1 MTKIFK
7 QLARHWAVCL
17 VVFALLFVQ
26 AYCDLSLPDYTS
38 KIVDTGIQQGGIESP
53 LPDTVRQSTLDAL
66 SLLMRE
72 EDAAAFQN
80 AYTADGAVLRLRTDL
95 TADERTA
102 LEDAVTTP
110 DIVLYLAAAQAA
122 NTPAGQT
129 GMGMTGLADLQAS
142 GADRNPDTET
152 ETVAPTAEDL
162 DTVCGQFAAMSQMPG
177 FRRDA
182 VQQQL
187 TGAIGQLDDTVVEN
201 LKSQALLL
209 VGLEYEAQGIAH
221 AVQMHYLYKVGG
233 QMLALTLLMVAVSI
247 AVGFL
252 ASRVSAAIGRDLR
265 RETFSSV
272 IHFSNAEIENFSTAS
287 LITRTTN
294 DIQQVQ
300 FVCVMLLRMV
310 AYAPIL
316 GIGGVL
322 HVIGSSSG
330 LSWIV
335 VLDVALLLLLIL
347 FLMNVAM
354 PKFKIMQTLVDRLNL
369 VSRELLTGIMPV
381 RAFSRE
387 AFEEARFDKA
397 NKDLMGTQLFTNR
410 AMVAMMPFMT
420 LIMNGTSLLIVWFG
434 GKAMDAGTM
443 QVGEMI
449 AFITYTMQ
457 IVMSFLML
465 AMVAVMLPRAGVA
478 ADRIDE
484 VIRTKATIHDP
495 DEADAKAAKEHKNWQ
510 GVVEFH
516 DVSFRF
522 PGADS
527 DALEHI
533 SFTAKPGE
541 TTAIIGSTGCGKSTL
556 LNLIPRFYDVTGGSV
571 TVDGID
577 VRQMPQAQLHDL
589 LGYVPQKGV
598 LFSGTIDSNLKFG
611 GDHITDAAV
620 KKAAAIAQ
628 ATEFIDAKPEGYASP
643 IAQGGS
649 NVSGGQKQRLSIAR
663 AIAKDPKIYLFDDSF
678 SALDYKTDVAL
689 RRALK
694 AQTDNATV
702 LIVAQRISTVLH
714 ANQILVLDEGRLVG
728 KGTHAQLMASCP
740 EYQEIARSQL
750 SQKELDLEPL
760 NTEKEGV

>member
-26 AYCDLSLPDYTS
+26 AYCDLALPDYTS

-53 LPDTVRQSTLDAL
+53 LPQTVRQSTLDAL
-66 SLLMRE
+66 SLLMSE
-72 EDAAAFQN
+72 EDAQKLQN
-80 AYTADGAVLRLRTDL
+80 AYQYYLQDDGVLQLRSDL
-95 TADERTA
+95 TEDERTA

-110 DIVLYLAAAQAA
+110 DIVLYMAAAQAA
-122 NTPAGQT
+122 NTPAGQNS
-129 GMGMTGLADLQAS
+129 MGMTGLAEMPSAT
-142 GADRNPDTET
+142 ADTDTET
-152 ETVAPTAEDL
+152 VTPTAADL
-162 DTVCGQFAAMSQMPG
+162 DTVCSQFAAMSQMPG
-177 FRRDA
+177 FDRSML
-182 VQQQL
+182 QK
-187 TGAIGQLDDTVVEN
+187 QLDSAMSQLDSTLLEN
-201 LKSQALLL
+201 LKSQSLLL
-209 VGLEYEAQGIAH
+209 VQLEYEAQGVARD
-221 AVQMHYLYKVGG
+221 VQMQYLFRVGG
-233 QMLALTLLMVAVSI
+233 QMLALTLLMVAVAV

-272 IHFSNAEIENFSTAS
+272 IGFSNAEIENFSTAS

-300 FVCVMLLRMV
+300 FVCVILLRMV

-322 HVIGSSSG
+322 HVVGSSSG

-335 VLDVALLLLLIL
+335 VLDVALLLLLLL
-347 FLMNVAM
+347 FLMSVAM
-354 PKFKIMQTLVDRLNL
+354 PKFKVMQQLVDRLNL
-369 VSRELLTGIMPV
+369 VSREILTGIMPV

-387 AFEEARFDKA
+387 KFEEQRFDKA
-397 NKDLMGTQLFTNR
+397 NRELMGTQLFTNR

-484 VIRTKATIHDP
+484 VIRTKATIRDP
-495 DEADAKAAKEHKNWQ
+495 DEAAAKAAQAHTDWQ
-510 GVVEFH
+510 GVVQFE
-516 DVSFRF
+516 DVSFRY

-556 LNLIPRFYDVTGGSV
+556 LNLIPRFYDVTGGKV

-577 VRQMPQAQLHDL
+577 VREMPQAQLHDL

-611 GDHITDAAV
+611 GEDITDAQV
-620 KKAAAIAQ
+620 HKAAAIAQ
-628 ATEFIDAKPEGYASP
+628 ATDFIEAKPEGYQSP

-663 AIAKDPKIYLFDDSF
+663 AIAKDPKVYLFDDSF
-678 SALDYKTDVAL
+678 SALDYKTDVTL

-694 AQTDNATV
+694 AQTDNATMI
-702 LIVAQRISTVLH
+702 IVAQRISTVLH

-728 KGTHAQLMASCP
+728 KGTHAQLMVSCP

-750 SQKELDLEPL
+750 SQKELALDTL
-760 NTEKEGV
+760 NTEKEGE

>member
-26 AYCDLSLPDYTS
+26 AYCDLALPDYTS

-53 LPDTVRQSTLDAL
+53 LPQTLRKSTLDTL
-66 SLLMRE
+66 SLLMSE
-72 EDAAAFQN
+72 EDAQKLQN
-80 AYTADGAVLRLRTDL
+80 AYQYYLQDDGVLQLRSDL
-95 TADERTA
+95 TEDERTA

-110 DIVLYLAAAQAA
+110 DIVLYMAAAQAA
-122 NTPAGQT
+122 NTPAGQNS
-129 GMGMTGLADLQAS
+129 MGMTGLAEMPSAA
-142 GADRNPDTET
+142 ADTDTET
-152 ETVAPTAEDL
+152 VTPTAADL
-162 DTVCGQFAAMSQMPG
+162 DTVCSQFAAMSQMPG
-177 FRRDA
+177 FDRSML
-182 VQQQL
+182 QK
-187 TGAIGQLDDTVVEN
+187 QLDSAMSQMDSTLLEN
-201 LKSQALLL
+201 LKSQSLLL
-209 VGLEYEAQGIAH
+209 VQLEYEAQGVARN
-221 AVQMHYLYKVGG
+221 VQMGYLFRVGG
-233 QMLALTLLMVAVSI
+233 QMLALTLLMVVVAV

-272 IHFSNAEIENFSTAS
+272 IGFSNAEIENFSTAS

-300 FVCVMLLRMV
+300 FVCVILLRMV

-322 HVIGSSSG
+322 HVVGSSSG

-335 VLDVALLLLLIL
+335 VLDVALLLLLLL
-347 FLMNVAM
+347 FLMSVAM
-354 PKFKIMQTLVDRLNL
+354 PKFKVMQQLVDWLNL
-369 VSRELLTGIMPV
+369 VSREILTGIMPV

-387 AFEEARFDKA
+387 KFEEQRFDKA
-397 NKDLMGTQLFTNR
+397 NRELMGTQLFTNR

-495 DEADAKAAKEHKNWQ
+495 DEAAAKAAQAHTGWQ
-510 GVVEFH
+510 GVVQFE
-516 DVSFRF
+516 DVSFRY

-556 LNLIPRFYDVTGGSV
+556 LNLIPRFYDVTGGKV

-577 VRQMPQAQLHDL
+577 VREMPQAQLHDL

-611 GDHITDAAV
+611 GEDITDAQV
-620 KKAAAIAQ
+620 HKAAAIAQ
-628 ATEFIDAKPEGYASP
+628 ATDFIEAKSEGYQSP

-649 NVSGGQKQRLSIAR
+649 NVSGGQKQRLTIAR
-663 AIAKDPKIYLFDDSF
+663 ALLRKPKVLILDDST
-678 SALDYKTDVAL
+678 SAVDTATDAKI
-689 RRALK
+689 RK
-694 AQTDNATV
+694 AFREEIPGTTK
-702 LIVAQRISTVLH
+702 IIIAQRISSVQD
-714 ANQILVLDEGRLVG
+714 ADRILVLENGQINGL
-728 KGTHAQLMASCP
+728 GTHAELLATNAI
-740 EYQEIARSQL
+740 YQEVYNSQT
-750 SQKELDLEPL
+750 QGGGDFDKQ
-760 NTEKEGV
+760 GGAQ